1 MANIALTA
9 AKIAPVYTDPGNCEI
24 YPVIVGETVTAGQ
37 CLCWH
42 TTTHML
48 LADGNAAALDEPMA
62 IALEDGL
69 AGDVI
74 RVLKRGCVY
83 GYTVAAVNVGA
94 KITLSDD
101 VGGFEN
107 AGTGEECGCVMAL
120 PDGTRVIYFD
130 FWAGQDGTDV

>member
-37 CLCWH
+37 ALCWH

-48 LADGNAAALDEPMA
+48 VADGNDAALDEPMA
-62 IALEDGL
+62 IALEGGL
-69 AGDVI
+69 AGEVI
-74 RVLKRGCVY
+74 RTLKRGSVY
-83 GYTVAAVNVGA
+83 GYTVAAVNAGA
-94 KITLSDD
+94 TITLTDTPGVMES
-101 VGGFEN
+101 
-107 AGTGEECGCVMAL
+107 AGAGELCGRVICL

-130 FWAGQDGTDV
+130 FWAGQVGIG